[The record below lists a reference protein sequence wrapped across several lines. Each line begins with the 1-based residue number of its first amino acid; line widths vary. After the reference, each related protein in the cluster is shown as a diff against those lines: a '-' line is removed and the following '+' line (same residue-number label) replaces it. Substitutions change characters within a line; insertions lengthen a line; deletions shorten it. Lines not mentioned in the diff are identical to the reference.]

1 MVFSLQHFGQN
12 LEIRRGMSELMTRK
26 QRRRE
31 SKGGKEARLV
41 RESIPWTIV
50 ESKEGKKQKGS
61 LRSREDQG

>member
-1 MVFSLQHFGQN
+1 MVVSLQHFGQN
-12 LEIRRGMSELMTRK
+12 LEIRRGMSELMKRK

-41 RESIPWTIV
+41 RESIPWMIL